1 MNDKNQISDEL
12 LAAFLDGNTN
22 AEDTMRVLNAAEQD
36 MELQEIIRIAS
47 EVDEDMAITIK
58 PTIIPMTA
66 MAAKKKETYLCDIEC
81 EEFVLHQFGIE
92 VTHKSLLDTAYKN
105 CWLKDKGMP
114 LYNIGRLLEK
124 NNLPVSRRYNS
135 TIEEVVRLLSAGNQL
150 IAVVDDTLLGNAQ
163 SSANQHPNHAVAI
176 SSISVETDE
185 IILFNPNT
193 DEELTK
199 YSISSFME
207 AWRQSNNYLVVI
219 NTTDR
224 FIYEP
229 SPIGLDDVELSEDLS
244 ELQEAI
250 AENAHEIWA
259 KNRRDQGWSYGPE
272 RNDQKKET
280 PDMIPYCNLPESEKL
295 YDREMAMQTLKLVK
309 KLGFDIVKQQK
320 YANYVDSY
328 FCSYSSGCTAMVYL

>member
-1 MNDKNQISDEL
+1 MNDKYQISDEL

-295 YDREMAMQTLKLVK
+295 YDREMAMQTLKLVR
-309 KLGFDIVKQQK
+309 KLGFEIVKK
-320 YANYVDSY
+320 
-328 FCSYSSGCTAMVYL
+328 

>member
-1 MNDKNQISDEL
+1 MNDKYQISDEL

-207 AWRQSNNYLVVI
+207 AWKQSNNYLVVI

-309 KLGFDIVKQQK
+309 KLGFEIVKK
-320 YANYVDSY
+320 
-328 FCSYSSGCTAMVYL
+328 

>member
-47 EVDEDMAITIK
+47 EVDEDMAITVK

-135 TIEEVVRLLSAGNQL
+135 TIEEVVRLLSARNQL

-199 YSISSFME
+199 YSISSFMK
-207 AWRQSNNYLVVI
+207 AWRQSNNYLVVV
-219 NTTDR
+219 NTTDK
-224 FIYEP
+224 FIYDP
-229 SPIGLDDVELSEDLS
+229 SPIGLDDVVLSDDLT

-309 KLGFDIVKQQK
+309 KLGFEIVKK
-320 YANYVDSY
+320 
-328 FCSYSSGCTAMVYL
+328 

>member
-47 EVDEDMAITIK
+47 EVDEDMAITVK

-150 IAVVDDTLLGNAQ
+150 IAVVDDTILCNTLSCDG
-163 SSANQHPNHAVAI
+163 QHPNHAVAI

-309 KLGFDIVKQQK
+309 KLGWELKKI
-320 YANYVDSY
+320 
-328 FCSYSSGCTAMVYL
+328 

>member
-1 MNDKNQISDEL
+1 MGENNLISDEL

-22 AEDTMRVLNAAEQD
+22 AEDTMRVLKAAEQD
-36 MELQEIIRIAS
+36 MELREIIRIAN
-47 EVDEDMAITIK
+47 EVDEDKVITLE
-58 PTIIPMTA
+58 PRIIPMTA

-92 VTHKSLLDTAYKN
+92 ATHKSLLDTAYKN
-105 CWLKDKGMP
+105 YWLRDKGMP

-124 NNLPVSRRYNS
+124 NNLSVSRRYNS
-135 TIEEVVRLLSAGNQL
+135 SIGEVARLLSAGNQL
-150 IAVVDDTLLGNAQ
+150 IAVVADSLLGHAQ
-163 SSANQHPNHAVAI
+163 SSEGQHPNHAVAI
-176 SSISVETDE
+176 SSLSVETDE

-199 YSISSFME
+199 YSITSFTE
-207 AWRQSNNYLVVI
+207 AWKQSNNYLVVI
-219 NTTDR
+219 NTSDK

-229 SPIGLDDVELSEDLS
+229 SPISLEDVEHSDDLA

-259 KNRRDQGWSYGPE
+259 KNRIDQGWSYGPE

-309 KLGFDIVKQQK
+309 KLGFEIVKK
-320 YANYVDSY
+320 
-328 FCSYSSGCTAMVYL
+328 

>member
-1 MNDKNQISDEL
+1 MNDKYQISDEL

-47 EVDEDMAITIK
+47 EVDEDMAITVK

-135 TIEEVVRLLSAGNQL
+135 TIEEVVRLLSARNQL

-163 SSANQHPNHAVAI
+163 SSANQDPNHAVAI

-207 AWRQSNNYLVVI
+207 AWRQSNNYLVVV
-219 NTTDR
+219 NTTDK
-224 FIYEP
+224 FIYDP
-229 SPIGLDDVELSEDLS
+229 SPIGLDDVVLSDDLT

-309 KLGFDIVKQQK
+309 KLGFEIVKK
-320 YANYVDSY
+320 
-328 FCSYSSGCTAMVYL
+328 

>member
-259 KNRRDQGWSYGPE
+259 KNRRDQGWSYGLE

-309 KLGFDIVKQQK
+309 KLGFEIVKK
-320 YANYVDSY
+320 
-328 FCSYSSGCTAMVYL
+328 

>member
-47 EVDEDMAITIK
+47 EVDEDMDIIGK
-58 PTIIPMTA
+58 PAIIPMTA
-66 MAAKKKETYLCDIEC
+66 MAAKTRETYLCDIEC

-92 VTHKSLLDTAYKN
+92 VTHKSLLDMAYKN
-105 CWLKDKGMP
+105 CWLRDKGMP

-124 NNLPVSRRYNS
+124 NNLSVSRRYNS
-135 TIEEVVRLLSAGNQL
+135 TIEEIDRLLSAGNQL
-150 IAVVDDTLLGNAQ
+150 IAVVDDSLLGGVL
-163 SSANQHPNHAVAI
+163 SAESQHPNHAVAI

-309 KLGFDIVKQQK
+309 KLGFEIVKK
-320 YANYVDSY
+320 
-328 FCSYSSGCTAMVYL
+328 

>member
-150 IAVVDDTLLGNAQ
+150 IAVVDDTILCNTLSCDG
-163 SSANQHPNHAVAI
+163 QHPNHAVAI

-199 YSISSFME
+199 YSLKLFLE

-219 NTTDR
+219 NTTDK

-280 PDMIPYCNLPESEKL
+280 PDMIPYCNLPETEKL

-309 KLGFDIVKQQK
+309 KLGFEIVKK
-320 YANYVDSY
+320 
-328 FCSYSSGCTAMVYL
+328 

>member
-1 MNDKNQISDEL
+1 MSDNNHISDEL

-22 AEDTMRVLNAAEQD
+22 AEDTMCVLKAAEQN

-47 EVDEDMAITIK
+47 EVDEDMAIVRK
-58 PTIIPMTA
+58 PSIIPMTA
-66 MAAKKKETYLCDIEC
+66 MAAKTKETYLCDIEC

-124 NNLPVSRRYNS
+124 NNLSVSRRYNS
-135 TIEEVVRLLSAGNQL
+135 SIEEVNRLLSAGNQL
-150 IAVVDDTLLGNAQ
+150 IAVVDDSLLGNAL
-163 SSANQHPNHAVAI
+163 SSENQHPNHAVAI
-176 SSISVETDE
+176 SSISIEEDE

-193 DEELTK
+193 EEELTK
-199 YSISSFME
+199 YPISLFIE
-207 AWRQSNNYLVVI
+207 AWRQSNNYLVVV
-219 NTTDR
+219 NTTDK
-224 FIYEP
+224 FIYDP
-229 SPIGLDDVELSEDLS
+229 SPIGLDDVALSDDLN

-259 KNRRDQGWSYGPE
+259 KNRREQGWTYGPE

-280 PDMIPYCNLPESEKL
+280 PDMIPYCNLPECEKL

-309 KLGFDIVKQQK
+309 KLGFEIVKQK
-320 YANYVDSY
+320 AE
-328 FCSYSSGCTAMVYL
+328 

>member
-176 SSISVETDE
+176 SSISVETDK

-199 YSISSFME
+199 YSLKLFLE

-219 NTTDR
+219 NTTDK

-259 KNRRDQGWSYGPE
+259 KNRRDQGWSYGSE

-309 KLGFDIVKQQK
+309 KLGFEIVKK
-320 YANYVDSY
+320 
-328 FCSYSSGCTAMVYL
+328 

>member
-1 MNDKNQISDEL
+1 MSENNHISDEL

-22 AEDTMRVLNAAEQD
+22 AEDTMRVLKAVEQD

-47 EVDEDMAITIK
+47 EVDEDMAKTVK
-58 PTIIPMTA
+58 PPIIPMTA
-66 MAAKKKETYLCDIEC
+66 MAAKTKETYLCDIEC

-105 CWLKDKGMP
+105 CWLRDKGMP

-124 NNLPVSRRYNS
+124 NNLSVSRRYNS
-135 TIEEVVRLLSAGNQL
+135 TIEEVIRLLSAGNQL
-150 IAVVDDTLLGNAQ
+150 IAVVDNSHLGHAQ
-163 SSANQHPNHAVAI
+163 SSENQYPNHAVAI

-185 IILFNPNT
+185 LILFNPNT
-193 DEELTK
+193 DEELTN
-199 YSISSFME
+199 YSVASFLE

-219 NTTDR
+219 NTTDK

-229 SPIGLDDVELSEDLS
+229 SPIGLDDVELSDDLA

-309 KLGFDIVKQQK
+309 KLGFEIVKK
-320 YANYVDSY
+320 
-328 FCSYSSGCTAMVYL
+328 

>member
-193 DEELTK
+193 DEELTR
-199 YSISSFME
+199 YSITSFSE
-207 AWRQSNNYLVVI
+207 AWRQSNNYLVVV
-219 NTTDR
+219 NTTDK
-224 FIYEP
+224 FIYDP
-229 SPIGLDDVELSEDLS
+229 SPIGLDDVVLSDDLT

-309 KLGFDIVKQQK
+309 KLGFEIVKK
-320 YANYVDSY
+320 
-328 FCSYSSGCTAMVYL
+328 

>member
-135 TIEEVVRLLSAGNQL
+135 TIEEAVRLLSAGNQL

-207 AWRQSNNYLVVI
+207 AWKQSNNYLVVI

-309 KLGFDIVKQQK
+309 KLGFEIVKK
-320 YANYVDSY
+320 
-328 FCSYSSGCTAMVYL
+328 

>member
-22 AEDTMRVLNAAEQD
+22 AEDTMRVLNAAKQD

-280 PDMIPYCNLPESEKL
+280 PDMVPYCNLPESEKL

-309 KLGFDIVKQQK
+309 KLGFDIVKQQ
-320 YANYVDSY
+320 D
-328 FCSYSSGCTAMVYL
+328 

>member
-1 MNDKNQISDEL
+1 MSENNHISDVL

-22 AEDTMRVLNAAEQD
+22 AEGTMRVLKAAGQD
-36 MELQEIIRIAS
+36 MELQEMIRIAS
-47 EVDEDMAITIK
+47 EVDEDMAIPVK
-58 PTIIPMTA
+58 PAIIPMTA

-124 NNLPVSRRYNS
+124 NNLSVSRRYNS
-135 TIEEVVRLLSAGNQL
+135 SIEEVNRLLSAGNQL
-150 IAVVDDTLLGNAQ
+150 IAVVDDSLLGDAL
-163 SSANQHPNHAVAI
+163 SSENQHPNHAVAI
-176 SSISVETDE
+176 SSISIEEDE
-185 IILFNPNT
+185 IVLFNPNT
-193 DEELTK
+193 EEELTK
-199 YSISSFME
+199 YPITLFTE
-207 AWRQSNNYLVVI
+207 AWRQSNNYLVVV
-219 NTTDR
+219 NTTDK
-224 FIYEP
+224 FIYDP
-229 SPIGLDDVELSEDLS
+229 SPIGLDDVALSDDLN

-259 KNRRDQGWSYGPE
+259 KNRCDQGWKYGLE

-280 PDMIPYCNLPESEKL
+280 PDMVPYCNLPESEKL

-309 KLGFDIVKQQK
+309 KLGFEIVRQK
-320 YANYVDSY
+320 
-328 FCSYSSGCTAMVYL
+328 GE

>member
-1 MNDKNQISDEL
+1 MNDKYQISDEL

-47 EVDEDMAITIK
+47 ELDEDMAITVK
-58 PTIIPMTA
+58 PTVIPMTA

-207 AWRQSNNYLVVI
+207 AWKQSNNYLVVI

-309 KLGFDIVKQQK
+309 KLGFEIVKK
-320 YANYVDSY
+320 
-328 FCSYSSGCTAMVYL
+328 

>member
-105 CWLKDKGMP
+105 CWLKDNGMP

-124 NNLPVSRRYNS
+124 NNLSVSRRYNS

-309 KLGFDIVKQQK
+309 KLGFEIVKK
-320 YANYVDSY
+320 
-328 FCSYSSGCTAMVYL
+328 

>member
-36 MELQEIIRIAS
+36 IELQEFIRIAS
-47 EVDEDMAITIK
+47 EVDEDMAITVK

-135 TIEEVVRLLSAGNQL
+135 TIDEVVRLLSAGNQL

-207 AWRQSNNYLVVI
+207 AWKQSNNYLVVI

-309 KLGFDIVKQQK
+309 KLGFEIVKK
-320 YANYVDSY
+320 
-328 FCSYSSGCTAMVYL
+328 

>member
-1 MNDKNQISDEL
+1 MSENNHISDEL

-36 MELQEIIRIAS
+36 IELQEIIRIAS

-58 PTIIPMTA
+58 PTVIPMTA

-124 NNLPVSRRYNS
+124 NNLSVSRRYNS

-150 IAVVDDTLLGNAQ
+150 IAVVDDSLLDDAQ
-163 SSANQHPNHAVAI
+163 SLENLHPNHAVAV
-176 SSISVETDE
+176 SSISVEADE

-199 YSISSFME
+199 YSIISFIE
-207 AWRQSNNYLVVI
+207 AWRRSNNYLVVI
-219 NTTDR
+219 NTTDK
-224 FIYEP
+224 FVYEP
-229 SPIGLDDVELSEDLS
+229 SPIGLDDVELSDDLT

-259 KNRRDQGWSYGPE
+259 KKRKNQGWSYGPE

-280 PDMIPYCNLPESEKL
+280 PDLIPYCNLPESEKL

-309 KLGFDIVKQQK
+309 KLGWELKKI
-320 YANYVDSY
+320 
-328 FCSYSSGCTAMVYL
+328 

>member
-1 MNDKNQISDEL
+1 MNDKYQISDEL

-199 YSISSFME
+199 YSLKLFLE

-219 NTTDR
+219 NTTDK

-309 KLGFDIVKQQK
+309 KLGFEIVKK
-320 YANYVDSY
+320 
-328 FCSYSSGCTAMVYL
+328 

>member
-1 MNDKNQISDEL
+1 MSDNNHISDEL

-47 EVDEDMAITIK
+47 EVDEDMAITVK

-309 KLGFDIVKQQK
+309 KLGFEIVKK
-320 YANYVDSY
+320 
-328 FCSYSSGCTAMVYL
+328 

>member
-47 EVDEDMAITIK
+47 EVDEDMAITVK

-150 IAVVDDTLLGNAQ
+150 IAVVDDTILCNTLSCDG
-163 SSANQHPNHAVAI
+163 QHPNHAVAI

-199 YSISSFME
+199 YSLKLFLE

-219 NTTDR
+219 NTTDK

-229 SPIGLDDVELSEDLS
+229 SPIGLDDVELSDDLS

-309 KLGFDIVKQQK
+309 KLGFEIVKK
-320 YANYVDSY
+320 
-328 FCSYSSGCTAMVYL
+328 